1 MSREIKF
8 RAWLKDEKV
17 MVDVEQVDFYNN
29 TIAYIFD
36 NYAEVEQEWIDN
48 DIKNVVLMQYIG
60 RCAENEDHIFNND
73 VVSVVVQ
80 NHVMGFYRET
90 EYIGVVKYDEDECVY
105 YLDLIKEPIEGGE
118 TIPDEIDGIPIITE
132 SDEET
137 KRFYFSEYI
146 VQEDIKILGNI
157 YENPELLEVNND

>member
-36 NYAEVEQEWIDN
+36 NYAEVEQEWLDN
-48 DIKNVVLMQYIG
+48 DIQNVELLQYTGIKDTIG
-60 RCAENEDHIFNND
+60 NEIYESYF
-73 VVSVVVQ
+73 V
-80 NHVMGFYRET
+80 
-90 EYIGVVKYDEDECVY
+90 EDEHGRTNLVMFKDG
-105 YLDLIKEPIEGGE
+105 LLLIGNWNAHGFMNAF
-118 TIPDEIDGIPIITE
+118 TE
-132 SDEET
+132 F
-137 KRFYFSEYI
+137 K
-146 VQEDIKILGNI
+146 VVGNI